1 MRVIEAINFTTES
14 LLLFQKR
21 LLESAHF
28 ILDIKLPWWNAVMSA
43 IFKKKWYTVLEI
55 QFRFVKC
62 TIVTRIHKNFEQLFI
77 SVQVIKGDYSVLM

>member
-28 ILDIKLPWWNAVMSA
+28 ILDIKLP
-43 IFKKKWYTVLEI
+43 
-55 QFRFVKC
+55 
-62 TIVTRIHKNFEQLFI
+62 
-77 SVQVIKGDYSVLM
+77 